1 MAFNPAKITVKR
13 ARAEAVYNL
22 DAVAA
27 AGLRVSGA
35 EIKPTVQAVAKL
47 LDALYPRDDL
57 FYDTDLGHIQFGD
70 LVGLEATTALI
81 RELEIITG
89 KAGWYEKKSMVYDVI
104 ESTRRRSPHAAML
117 LSVPKDLPVAD
128 LAPWTS
134 RFADPAFADEAIRL
148 MMHGYV
154 LRGLEPGSKFDYAGV
169 LVGPQG
175 TGKTTMWE
183 RLARGREIAYDA
195 DDRRPMETA
204 ATCER
209 IVLEEASGEL
219 FKHERFNAFK
229 DRVTMTSRGED
240 AKYIRGKAQLK
251 ARAVLVGTSNDI
263 YLLHPNLEG
272 TRRFLM
278 LVMDRADDSLM
289 PYLSDEVWA
298 QLVSAALRKI
308 DSEVLPVL
316 SPEGEERQ
324 RAALALVTRPDDDLD
339 VLKFVIGQFISG
351 AGYFQKR
358 DLRDEVAEIDPELAR
373 GASFGR
379 AWRKIQHEYVQVSMR
394 IGAPGSG
401 GRVTK
406 VFVPATAPTTTAT
419 AVAP

>member
-13 ARAEAVYNL
+13 ARAEAVYNP
-22 DAVAA
+22 DAVTA

-128 LAPWTS
+128 LTPWTS
-134 RFADPAFADEAIRL
+134 RFADPAFTDEAIRL
-148 MMHGYV
+148 MVHGYV
-154 LRGLEPGSKFDYAGV
+154 QRGLEPGAKFDYAGV

-175 TGKTTMWE
+175 TGKTTLWE
-183 RLARGREIAYDA
+183 RLVRGREIAYDA
-195 DDRRPMETA
+195 DDRRPMETS

-209 IVLEEASGEL
+209 IVLEEASSEL
-219 FKHERFNAFK
+219 FKHERFNTFK
-229 DRVTMTSRGED
+229 DRVTMTNRGED

-251 ARAVLVGTSNDI
+251 ARAVLVGTSNDVF
-263 YLLHPNLEG
+263 LLHPALEG

-278 LVMDRADDSLM
+278 LVMDRSDASLM
-289 PYLSDEVWA
+289 PFLTDEVWE
-298 QLVSAALRKI
+298 QLVSEALRKI
-308 DSEVLPVL
+308 DEEAVPVL

-324 RAALALVTRPDDDLD
+324 RAALASVTRPDDDLD
-339 VLKFVIGQFISG
+339 VLRFVLDERVR
-351 AGYFQKR
+351 AVGYFQKS
-358 DLRDEVAEIDPELAR
+358 DLREEVADIDPDLAR
-373 GASFGR
+373 GPAFGR
-379 AWRKIQHEYVQVSMR
+379 AWRKVQHEYQQVSMR
-394 IGAPGSG
+394 VGTPS
-401 GRVTK
+401 RVTK
-406 VFVPATAPTTTAT
+406 VFIPASAPTAT